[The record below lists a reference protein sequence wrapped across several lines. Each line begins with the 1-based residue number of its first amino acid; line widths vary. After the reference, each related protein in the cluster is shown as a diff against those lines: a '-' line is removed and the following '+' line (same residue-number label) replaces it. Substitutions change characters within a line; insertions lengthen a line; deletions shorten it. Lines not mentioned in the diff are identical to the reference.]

1 MNQEFQIV
9 PIDNVVES
17 STNPRRR
24 FSQQGMQDLTD
35 SVRKHGVLVPL
46 LVRPINGHFEI
57 IAGARRFRAAKAAE
71 LEELPVR
78 VKEIGDS
85 EALELQILENL
96 QREDIHPLE
105 EAFQFEN
112 PLQIARAMIS
122 PQLPP
127 RSPGLKAMCISGS
140 NSLI

>member
-46 LVRPINGHFEI
+46 LVRPIDGHFEI

-105 EAFQFEN
+105 EAFGFKVLFER
-112 PLQIARAMIS
+112 RAMIS